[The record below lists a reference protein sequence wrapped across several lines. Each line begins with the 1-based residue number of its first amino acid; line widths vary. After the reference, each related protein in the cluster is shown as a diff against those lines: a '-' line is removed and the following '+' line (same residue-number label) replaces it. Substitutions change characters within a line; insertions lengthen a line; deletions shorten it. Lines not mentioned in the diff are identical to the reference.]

1 LRTALDDPITAAGY
15 PAFIDELKTSGF
27 VEGKKL
33 AIATV
38 RIDQDAAQLF
48 AQTAALARSN
58 VQLLVTEGTEA
69 ALQAAEAASQS
80 TPIVMWQ

>member
-1 LRTALDDPITAAGY
+1 MRTALDDPITAAGY